1 MYDVTSMRDL
11 GIGVN
16 SVSGFQTWQIVSVV
30 LAIVGGLFVYF
41 TFYYSFIGCCYNMAI

>member
-30 LAIVGGLFVYF
+30 LGYMISYILRKCFLKQF
-41 TFYYSFIGCCYNMAI
+41 LK